1 MKFEERF
8 GGTPLED
15 NAWQF
20 DLKEDWN
27 GGFGG
32 TAGGVL
38 SALTVLAAR
47 GLAPG
52 RFPSSV
58 DSRFIRGFR
67 PGLASVVPTLVN
79 AGRSISTVMVDIV
92 NEEGKLC
99 TRSTVTLIVANA
111 LAEVEAEDAAGSLE
125 GMRPQSEAKVWPQS
139 RSRPI
144 PLVDT
149 FQPAFMGADDRGTAT
164 RVDVVWNEGGLAE
177 AICIAA
183 DLSVGPPVARALQ
196 GKPLAMPNPDIS
208 LRFCRETELPQ
219 YLVASCRLD
228 CMESGLATTRIEVRA
243 EDKLV
248 ANGISTT
255 TCLRGK

>member
-1 MKFEERF
+1 MKFEQRF
-8 GGTPLED
+8 GGTPLDD
-15 NAWQF
+15 NSWQF

-32 TAGGVL
+32 TTGGVL
-38 SALTVLAAR
+38 SALCVFAAR
-47 GLAPG
+47 GMAPG
-52 RFPSSV
+52 RVPTSV
-58 DSRFIRGFR
+58 DSRFLRGFK

-79 AGRSISTVMVDIV
+79 EGRTISTVMVDIV

-99 TRSTVTLIVANA
+99 TRSTITLIVADA
-111 LAEVEAEDAAGSLE
+111 LAEVAADDAAGSLQ
-125 GMRPQSEAKVWPQS
+125 GMRPLAEAKVWPQAKN
-139 RSRPI
+139 RPI

-164 RVDVVWNEGGLAE
+164 RVDVVWGEGGLAE

-208 LRFCRETELPQ
+208 LRFCRDKELPQ
-219 YLVASCRLD
+219 YLIASCRLD
-228 CMESGLATTRIEVRA
+228 CMVGGLATTRLEVRA
-243 EDKLV
+243 GDALV
-248 ANGISTT
+248 ATGVSTT
-255 TCLRGK
+255 TCLKAR

>member
-1 MKFEERF
+1 MNFEERF
-8 GGTPLED
+8 GGTALGD

-20 DLKEDWN
+20 DLKADWN

-32 TAGGVL
+32 TTGGVL
-38 SALTVLAAR
+38 SALTVFAAR

-67 PGLASVVPTLVN
+67 PGLARVVPTLVKE
-79 AGRSISTVMVDIV
+79 GRSISTVSVDIL

-99 TRSTVTLIVANA
+99 TRSTITLIVAEA
-111 LAEVEAEDAAGSLE
+111 LAEVEANDGAGKLE
-125 GMRPQSEAKVWPQS
+125 GMRPLSEAKVWPQS
-139 RSRPI
+139 KNRPI
-144 PLVDT
+144 PLIDT
-149 FQPAFMGADDRGTAT
+149 FQPAFMGLDDSGTAT
-164 RVDVVWNEGGLAE
+164 RVDVVWDDGGLAE

-208 LRFCRETELPQ
+208 LRFCRDAELPE

-243 EDKLV
+243 GEKLV

>member
-8 GGTPLED
+8 GGNRLDDE
-15 NAWQF
+15 AWQF
-20 DLKEDWN
+20 DLKQDWN

-32 TAGGVL
+32 TTGGVL
-38 SALTVLAAR
+38 SALTVFAAR
-47 GLAPG
+47 ALAPG

-67 PGLASVVPTLVN
+67 PGVARVEPTLVHE
-79 AGRSISTVMVDIV
+79 GRSLSTVMVDIL

-99 TRSTVTLIVANA
+99 TRSTVTLIVADA
-111 LAEVEAEDAAGSLE
+111 LAEVEAEDGAGELE
-125 GMRPQSEAKVWPQS
+125 GMRTLTEARVWPQPK
-139 RSRPI
+139 SRPI

-149 FQPAFMGADDRGTAT
+149 FQPAFMGVDGKGTAT
-164 RVDVVWNEGGLAE
+164 KVDVVWDEGGLAE

-208 LRFCRETELPQ
+208 LRFCRDAELPR

-228 CMESGLATTRIEVRA
+228 SMESGLATTRIEVRA
-243 EDKLV
+243 QDKLV

>member
-1 MKFEERF
+1 MRFEERF
-8 GGTPLED
+8 GGRALD
-15 NAWQF
+15 DSGWQF

-32 TAGGVL
+32 TTGGVL
-38 SALTVLAAR
+38 SALTVFAAR

-67 PGLASVVPTLVN
+67 PGLARVVPTLVN
-79 AGRSISTVMVDIV
+79 EGRSISTLMVDIL
-92 NEEGKLC
+92 NEEGRLC
-99 TRSTVTLIVANA
+99 TRSTVTLIVADA
-111 LAEVEAEDAAGSLE
+111 LAEVDADDGAGKLE
-125 GMRPQSEAKVWPQS
+125 GMRPLPEAKVWPQPN
-139 RSRPI
+139 SRPI

-149 FQPAFMGADDRGTAT
+149 FQPAFMGVDERGTAIK
-164 RVDVVWNEGGLAE
+164 VDVVWDEGGLAE

-196 GKPLAMPNPDIS
+196 GQPLAMPNPDIS
-208 LRFCRETELPQ
+208 LRFCRDVDLPP

-228 CMESGLATTRIEVRA
+228 SLESGLATTRIEVRA
-243 EDKLV
+243 QDQLV
-248 ANGISTT
+248 ANGVSTT
-255 TCLRGK
+255 TCLRAK